1 METTR
6 GLIASLAKLT
16 TGMQNGENDFNRRD
30 THSVLADWHAP
41 AVVCNCQAAILVDGH
56 IDAVAET
63 RKGLIDGIINDFP
76 DQVMQ
81 PCPIGRSDI
90 HPWALANSI

>member
-16 TGMQNGENDFNRRD
+16 TGMENGENDFNSRD
-30 THSVLADWHAP
+30 SHSVLADWHAP